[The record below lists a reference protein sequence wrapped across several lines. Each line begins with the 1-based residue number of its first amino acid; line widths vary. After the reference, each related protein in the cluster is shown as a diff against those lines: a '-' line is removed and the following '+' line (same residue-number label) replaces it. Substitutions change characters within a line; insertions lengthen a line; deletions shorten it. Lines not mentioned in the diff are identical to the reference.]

1 MIMNCNKS
9 DNPNYSWKRTGVL
22 LTLITIIFLVTACQ
36 KTEASPTPYIGITD
50 IQVTNLPKSLP
61 PTLEPYTFRTSQPG
75 TATLHGNLVVLDPS
89 TLPDQNDAIFL
100 VPIDQ
105 SNVGVLTIPQFTKG
119 EVPQAEVDERSGEFM
134 FTDIK
139 VGRYVVVVLTSGGAQ
154 IPARTMDGSR
164 SLVVVNVDE
173 TFLDKITEIGK
184 MSLP

>member
-1 MIMNCNKS
+1 MNRNKMN
-9 DNPNYSWKRTGVL
+9 NPDYSWKRAGVL
-22 LTLITIIFLVTACQ
+22 LALMTTIFLVTACQ
-36 KTEASPTPYIGITD
+36 KTGASPTPYVGITD
-50 IQVTNLPKSLP
+50 IQITNLPKSLS
-61 PTLEPYTFRTSQPG
+61 PTLEPYPFKTSQPG
-75 TATLHGNLVVLDPS
+75 NATLHGNLVVLDPS

-139 VGRYVVVVLTSGGAQ
+139 VGRYVVVVLTAGGAQ

-164 SLVVVNVDE
+164 GLVVVNVDD
-173 TFLDKITEIGK
+173 TFLNKITEIGK